1 MKTGGKNTQKHIHIY
16 AVLANVYIP
25 VSNYY
30 HPRMHCIS
38 TDGFSHAAVV
48 PAWAYAVYSA
58 KCAYLGLGTYGYP
71 HLMFGTSILGFIVGK
86 VVVVNGYCQVF
97 HKTGTCM
104 FSPVSG
110 NRSLCEGWRPA
121 L

>member
-1 MKTGGKNTQKHIHIY
+1 MYT
-16 AVLANVYIP
+16 LYIP

-38 TDGFSHAAVV
+38 THGFSHAAVD
-48 PAWAYAVYSA
+48 PAWAYAVYPA

-71 HLMFGTSILGFIVGK
+71 HLMFGTSILGVIVGK

-97 HKTGTCM
+97 PS
-104 FSPVSG
+104 F
-110 NRSLCEGWRPA
+110 W
-121 L
+121 

>member
-1 MKTGGKNTQKHIHIY
+1 MLYLSIHLYLHLSTYLSISIYIYIYIY
-16 AVLANVYIP
+16 AVLANVYTP

-38 TDGFSHAAVV
+38 THGFSHAAVD
-48 PAWAYAVYSA
+48 PAWAYAVYPA

-71 HLMFGTSILGFIVGK
+71 HLMFGTSILGVIVGK

-97 HKTGTCM
+97 PS
-104 FSPVSG
+104 F
-110 NRSLCEGWRPA
+110 W
-121 L
+121 